1 MSILHLPIE
10 IILRIA
16 GYLKH
21 VCDINALVITG
32 HHFYRMLNN
41 ELYKRN
47 SSSAMS
53 WAAKFGRTGTAQKA
67 VLFVDVNDLI
77 KPLLLAAEKGHVD
90 VVRLL
95 LERGAPIN
103 APREGESVLSEL
115 SWKANAEI
123 VKLLL
128 EYGAEVK
135 PANGRIPLNAAISYG
150 QKEII
155 YILWD
160 AGARPDHLTREAAI
174 CNPIEIAFIRLLLKE
189 GVILRR
195 EDFKPPR
202 FGSRLRPEQEKAI
215 INLLCR
221 E

>member
-1 MSILHLPIE
+1 M
-10 IILRIA
+10 
-16 GYLKH
+16 
-21 VCDINALVITG
+21 DI
-32 HHFYRMLNN
+32 
-41 ELYKRN
+41 
-47 SSSAMS
+47 
-53 WAAKFGRTGTAQKA
+53 
-67 VLFVDVNDLI
+67 
-77 KPLLLAAEKGHVD
+77 
-90 VVRLL
+90 VRLL
-95 LERGAPIN
+95 LKRGAPIN

-160 AGARPDHLTREAAI
+160 AGARPDHLTQKAAI
-174 CNPIEIAFIRLLLKE
+174 YNPIKIAFIQLLLKK
-189 GVILRR
+189 GVILRK

-202 FGSRLRPEQEKAI
+202 FNSQLRLKQEKAI
-215 INLLCR
+215 INLLYR